1 MFECKLSVSV
11 SAINAARVAA
21 VAVNEA
27 LAADKHSDVKGALEA
42 ANKAVTAANNAIAAE
57 VYAAILDTE
66 NPVRTAIEA
75 GTIAGV
81 RLAHDQKAGTY
92 SVEEVAR
99 IISLSDI
106 EARAKRRITAESGW
120 SPAVGLVA
128 WRIVAGVRSEV
139 GASADSMARYTDAL
153 SKDTQVL
160 GAGAGKVSV
169 LSGKALREELQACLD
184 KVIFEA
190 REDGSN
196 AYRVLSCDAKYFR
209 ECMTKEGKGI
219 NGLAVSHG
227 STVDRVLFKIA
238 HRVVCNLKGYELEV

>member
-11 SAINAARVAA
+11 PSINAARVAA
-21 VAVNEA
+21 VAINTA
-27 LAADKHSDVKGALEA
+27 LAADKHSDVKGAIEA

-57 VYAAILDTE
+57 AYAAILDTE

-92 SVEEVAR
+92 SVEEVTR

-106 EARAKRRITAESGW
+106 EARAKRRITAEAGW
-120 SPAVGLVA
+120 SPAVGLAA
-128 WRIVAGVRSEV
+128 WRVVAGVRKGV
-139 GASADSMARYTDAL
+139 NASDESMLRYVDEL
-153 SKDTQVL
+153 RDDV
-160 GAGAGKVSV
+160 
-169 LSGKALREELQACLD
+169 KALAPNHKLSNKALATELQECID

-190 REDGSN
+190 REGDGKN
-196 AYRVLSCDAKYFR
+196 KYQVLSCDAKYFR

-238 HRVVCNLKGYELEV
+238 HRIVCNLKGYELEV

>member
-11 SAINAARVAA
+11 SSINAARDAAA
-21 VAVNEA
+21 VINTA
-27 LAADKHSDVKGALEA
+27 LATDKHSDIKGAIEA

-57 VYAAILDTE
+57 VYAAILGTD
-66 NPVRTAIEA
+66 NPVKTAIEA

-92 SVEEVAR
+92 SIEDTTR
-99 IISLSDI
+99 IISLSDL
-106 EARAKRRITAESGW
+106 ETRAKRRITAAAGW

-139 GASADSMARYTDAL
+139 GASAESMARYTDAL
-153 SKDTQVL
+153 SKDTAAL
-160 GAGAGKVSV
+160 GGAGKVSV

-190 REDGSN
+190 REDESN

-238 HRVVCNLKGYELEV
+238 HRIVCNLKGYELEV